1 MDNAT
6 ENASPDCPV
15 IRIAAAVI
23 LDAAQRTLLV
33 RKRGTTAFMQAGGK
47 IEAGEAPTAALR
59 RELREEL
66 DLTFDREASRH
77 MGRFTAPA
85 ANESGCLVEAE
96 VYHVSAGG
104 ALAPR
109 AEIEEAVWVDPFA
122 PGDLPLAPLTRDAV
136 LPLVRTLLA
145 AQAR

>member
-1 MDNAT
+1 MQNAT
-6 ENASPDCPV
+6 ENVSPDCPV

-23 LDAAQRTLLV
+23 LDDAKRTLLV

-47 IEAGEAPTAALR
+47 IEAGEAPMAALR

-66 DLTFDREASRH
+66 DLVFDLAASRH
-77 MGRFTAPA
+77 MGRFTAVA

-96 VYHVSAGG
+96 VYHVSAD
-104 ALAPR
+104 APVRPR

-145 AQAR
+145 DQAR

>member
-1 MDNAT
+1 MNNAT

-23 LDAAQRTLLV
+23 LDDAQRTLLV
-33 RKRGTTAFMQAGGK
+33 RKRGTPAFMQAGGK
-47 IEAGEAPTAALR
+47 IEAGEAATAALR

-66 DLTFDREASRH
+66 DLIVDVAASRR

-85 ANESGCLVEAE
+85 ANDSGCLVEAE

>member
-1 MDNAT
+1 MDNAM

-23 LDAAQRTLLV
+23 VDDAKRTLLV

-66 DLTFDREASRH
+66 DLRVDVAAVRR

-96 VYHVSAGG
+96 VYHVPVDAPVR
-104 ALAPR
+104 PR

-145 AQAR
+145 DQAR

>member
-1 MDNAT
+1 MDNAM

-23 LDAAQRTLLV
+23 VDDAKRTLLV

-47 IEAGEAPTAALR
+47 IEAGEDPLAALR

-66 DLTFDREASRH
+66 DLTFDLEASWRL
-77 MGRFTAPA
+77 GRFTAVA

-96 VYHVSAGG
+96 VYHVPVDAPVR
-104 ALAPR
+104 PR

-122 PGDLPLAPLTRDAV
+122 PGDLPLAPLTGDAV

-145 AQAR
+145 DQAR